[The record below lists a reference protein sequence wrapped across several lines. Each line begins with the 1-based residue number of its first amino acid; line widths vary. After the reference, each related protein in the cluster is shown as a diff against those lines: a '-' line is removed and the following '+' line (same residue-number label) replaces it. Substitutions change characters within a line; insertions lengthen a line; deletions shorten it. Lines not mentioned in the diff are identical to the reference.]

1 VTVVLANYLRRRVGG
16 QTLALL
22 IVLTALMQVVELM
35 DVATDILDRALGTTG
50 ILYYILLRTPSE
62 VVLALPLSM
71 LLGAMST
78 FYSMARSNEI
88 TAIRSAGVGL
98 NRFVLYLLPIPALLA
113 VLQFALSEHVVP
125 RAETELKRW
134 WDATATTPWESAP
147 VRRWV
152 HTSTGPLSFDGTSPD
167 GHRLR
172 DVRIYLRGPDG
183 LFYRRISART
193 AQWDGR
199 EWRLEQIDDV
209 SVSGRRYS
217 RSSEAGRIWN
227 TNLRPD
233 DVQRLDVPQPHLSS
247 VMLADVIAGRRVG
260 AQPLS
265 YYQTVLYRSFTAPLG
280 AFVMLLLAVPPARAM
295 SRGGGGGDLLLAL
308 GLGLGFLLCDGLMS
322 ALGTS
327 GRVPAAAAVA
337 AAPVMFT
344 AVGFFILRSRT

>member
-1 VTVVLANYLRRRVGG
+1 MTVVLANYLRRRVGA

-22 IVLTALMQVVELM
+22 IILTALMQVVELL
-35 DVATDILDRALGTTG
+35 DVTTDILERALGAAG

-88 TAIRSAGVGL
+88 TAIRSAGVSL
-98 NRFVLYLLPIPALLA
+98 KRFVLYLMPLPALLA
-113 VLQFALSEHVVP
+113 VLQFVLAEHVVP
-125 RAETELKRW
+125 RSEIELKRW
-134 WDATATTPWESAP
+134 WDATAPRSSAP
-147 VRRWV
+147 ARRWV

-167 GHRLR
+167 GHQLR
-172 DVRIYLRGPDG
+172 DVRIYLRDADG

-199 EWRLEQIDDV
+199 EWRLEEIDEV
-209 SVSGRRYS
+209 SMSDRRYS
-217 RSSEAGRIWN
+217 PSSKAGRIWN

-247 VMLADVIAGRRVG
+247 VMLADVIAGKRVG
-260 AQPLS
+260 SQPLS

-295 SRGGGGGDLLLAL
+295 SRGGGGGELLLAL

-344 AVGFFILRSRT
+344 AVGVVLLRSRT